1 MPSGRARMTSPRSCV
16 CVAWIYTGV
25 RVNESLLHKV
35 AAGDAGAVK
44 ELTRRYAGLVYALA
58 RRMCLSQS
66 EVEDAVQDIFIAL
79 WQSAAR
85 YNPAIAAEDTF
96 VAMVARRRLIDRR
109 RKSARRRVE
118 QGTEDFS
125 FMASDQTPASA
136 PGAAAELSEDARQ
149 AAAVLQTLRPEQQ
162 QVLRLAVGQG
172 YSHEQI
178 SGLLDLPLGTVKTH
192 VRRGLISLRSA
203 LQKHRSGANPNRD
216 SGEGTEDRQA

>member
-1 MPSGRARMTSPRSCV
+1 M
-16 CVAWIYTGV
+16 CVACIYTGV

-58 RRMCLSQS
+58 RRMCLSHN

-85 YNPAIAAEDTF
+85 YNPTIAGEDTF

-109 RKSARRRVE
+109 RKSARRRIE

-125 FMASDQTPASA
+125 FMVSDQTPASA
-136 PGAAAELSEDARQ
+136 PGSGAELSEDARQ
-149 AAAVLQTLRPEQQ
+149 AAELLHTLRPEQQ

-203 LQKHRSGANPNRD
+203 LQKQRSGANPNRD
-216 SGEGTEDRQA
+216 SGEGTQDRQA